1 VAEPRP
7 NDVGQRPPAAAGA
20 VRLVAELCD
29 ELRAAGVAYCHW
41 KSNATIERS
50 ERAESDLDLLVAR
63 RDAGRFEELLRRLG
77 FKQGQQA
84 PKRRLPGLF
93 HAFGLDEASGTLVHI
108 HAHYQLVLGD
118 DTTKNYRLPIED
130 AYLASSYQGDVFKIP
145 AAEFE
150 YVVFVL
156 RMVLKHAT
164 WDAVATGKGSLSSG
178 ERDELAYLSQG
189 VDGERARAVVGE
201 HLPFIAPE
209 IWDACV
215 AAVRRGPSSPARVRA
230 ARRLEVALSGQSRRS
245 PNLDP
250 FVRSWRRAET
260 AATRR
265 VRRTPM
271 RRSRIDH
278 GGSVVAIVGADG
290 AGKSTAV
297 AEVVRWLSRD
307 LDVLAVHLGKPRRS
321 ATSALVDRVWRRAT
335 ARSADPTRGPSP
347 LSDAEP
353 MTPRRLLKLV
363 RKVLISRDRYLEYA
377 RARRFAAEGG
387 IVVSDRFPLPEITRM
402 DAPATAA
409 IPSARASSPAVRL
422 LARLED
428 RYYSRIGRPD
438 VLIVLRVEPDL
449 AVKRREGIES
459 EPMVR
464 ERAEEIWEL
473 QWGDVPAVVVDAGL
487 PKDEVLA
494 RVKAAVWERL

>member
-1 VAEPRP
+1 VAEPREH
-7 NDVGQRPPAAAGA
+7 DEASDGAAALPVG
-20 VRLVAELCD
+20 LVVALCD
-29 ELRAAGVAYCHW
+29 ALRTGGVHYCHW
-41 KSNATIERS
+41 KSNASIDRS
-50 ERAESDLDLLVAR
+50 ERAESDLDLLISR
-63 RDAGRFEELLRRLG
+63 GDAARFEEILRALG

-84 PKRRLPGLF
+84 PRRRLPGLF
-93 HAFGLDEASGTLVHI
+93 HAFGLDEASGALVHI

-130 AYLASSYQGDVFKIP
+130 AYLASAYQGDVFKIP
-145 AAEFE
+145 APEFE

-164 WDAVATGKGSLSSG
+164 WDAVATGKGALSAG
-178 ERDELAYLSQG
+178 ERDELAYLTER
-189 VDGERARAVVGE
+189 VDADRARALVRE
-201 HLPFIAPE
+201 HLPFIAPKT
-209 IWDACV
+209 WDACV
-215 AAVRRGPSSPARVRA
+215 AALREPTRSPSRIRA

-260 AATRR
+260 AVTRR
-265 VRRTPM
+265 VRRAPM
-271 RRSRIDH
+271 RRSRIDR
-278 GGSVVAIVGADG
+278 GGAVVAIVGADG

-297 AEVVRWLSRD
+297 AEVVAWLARD

-321 ATSALVDRVWRRAT
+321 LTSKLVDLAWRGAT
-335 ARSADPTRGPSP
+335 ARSGEAAKGPSP

-353 MTPRRLLKLV
+353 MTGRRLLKLV

-402 DAPATAA
+402 DAPATAS
-409 IPSARASSPAVRL
+409 IPTARASSPAVRL
-422 LARLED
+422 LARLEE

-438 VLIVLRVEPDL
+438 VLVVLRVEPNL

-473 QWGDVPAVVVDAGL
+473 QWGDVPAVVVDASL

-494 RVKAAVWERL
+494 RIKAAVWERL